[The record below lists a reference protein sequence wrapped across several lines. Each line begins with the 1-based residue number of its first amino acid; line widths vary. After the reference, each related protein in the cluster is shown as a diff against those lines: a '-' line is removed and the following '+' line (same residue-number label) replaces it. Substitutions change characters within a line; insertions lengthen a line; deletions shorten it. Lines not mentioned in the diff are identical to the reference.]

1 MVVDA
6 SQEFT
11 DIISGLKKNF
21 FSNLDF
27 NAIEKGLRDAFHELV
42 DRNLLPILQT
52 ILDNRDWFLVSL
64 KQLAA
69 KLGMRFC
76 GYRKTNVRIFTGHT
90 LTILSPYF
98 VKAKPKKRR
107 GRKPRRAPNGT
118 GRHLGLELLGFIER
132 TSANL
137 ASNVIQMA
145 ILCPSFKVAQQVL
158 HEQGIRLD
166 VKTMQRLCK
175 KFGNEAMLNRG
186 MVSFEEPINLNDL
199 TVLIC
204 VDGGRLRQR
213 KRKRGCKPASLK
225 RQGYHTDW
233 VEPKLLTIQ
242 FLDQY
247 GRLCKD
253 IPPLYDATIENID
266 GFFELLYQYL
276 KCLDLSSAEKI
287 VFCADGAPGI
297 WKRIPDLMGRLEIT
311 KWYEALDYTH
321 AKQNLFEITD
331 LIPRNLCKHKEKITS
346 YWKELLWEG
355 HFDELRESINILFR
369 GKRLKKALNKFDNYF
384 GKNRSRM
391 QYSTF
396 KANDLPI
403 GSGAVESAIRRV
415 INLRIKGAGIFWTRE
430 MAEAMLFLRSQ
441 FLCGRWST
449 VLKNIVSRTR
459 QALSEFLP
467 VRTSAYIKTA
477 I

>member
-1 MVVDA
+1 MILDA
-6 SQEFT
+6 SQKFT
-11 DIISGLKKNF
+11 DIIFGLEAELL
-21 FSNLDF
+21 SDMDF
-27 NAIEKGLRDAFHELV
+27 NAIEIRLRDAFHDLV
-42 DRNLLPILQT
+42 DQTLLPTLQT
-52 ILDNRDWFLVSL
+52 ILDNRDWFLSSL

-90 LTILSPYF
+90 LTIFSPYF
-98 VKAKPKKRR
+98 VKAKPKGKR

-118 GRHLGLELLGFIER
+118 GRHLGLEILGFIER
-132 TSANL
+132 ASANL

-145 ILCPSFKVAQQVL
+145 ILCPSFKIAQQVL
-158 HEQGIRLD
+158 HEQGIKLD
-166 VKTMQRLCK
+166 VKTMQRFCK
-175 KFGNEAMLNRG
+175 KLSNEAMLNRG
-186 MVSFEEPINLNDL
+186 AVSFDEAIDLHEL

-213 KRKRGCKPASLK
+213 KRKRGRKPASLK

-242 FLDQY
+242 FLDQK
-247 GRLCKD
+247 GKLCKD

-276 KCLDLSSAEKI
+276 KCLDLSSAAKI

-297 WKRIPDLMGRLEIT
+297 WKRIPDLMGRLGIN
-311 KWYEALDYTH
+311 KWHEALDYTH

-331 LIPRNLCKHKEKITS
+331 LIPRNLCKHKFEITS
-346 YWKELLWEG
+346 YWKDLLWEG

-391 QYSTF
+391 HYSSF
-396 KANDLPI
+396 KANGLPI

-449 VLKNIVSRTR
+449 VMQNIVSSTR
-459 QALSEFLP
+459 EALSEFLP
-467 VRTSAYIKTA
+467 ARDSASVNTA
-477 I
+477 T